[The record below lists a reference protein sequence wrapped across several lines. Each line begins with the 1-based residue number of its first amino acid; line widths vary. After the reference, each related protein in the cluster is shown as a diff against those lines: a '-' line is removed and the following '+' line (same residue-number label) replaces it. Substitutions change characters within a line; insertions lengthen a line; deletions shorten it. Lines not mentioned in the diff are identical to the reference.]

1 MRQNKITDEVM
12 NGFFAYLVH
21 EERSPATIQKYRHNT
36 GCFFQFVGSQLL
48 TKELVVCYKQA
59 LIEKGYAVRSV
70 NSMLAAVNCL
80 LDYMEC
86 GDCKVKS
93 IKLQRQ
99 TYLTEKKELTKKEYM
114 RLLHAAEHQPRLKL
128 ILETICST
136 GIRVSELRFFTV
148 EMVRRGE
155 VIVSCKGKTRP
166 ILIPHKLKKILL
178 AYAQQNCIKS
188 GMIFRTKSGKAVNR
202 CNVWAEMKQLCTQAH
217 VLRDKV
223 FPHNLRKLF
232 AKTFYELEKD
242 IAKLADLL
250 GHSSI
255 NTTRIYIMS
264 TGQEHQKII
273 DGLGLLL

>member
-1 MRQNKITDEVM
+1 MRQDTLTLEVL
-12 NGFFAYLVH
+12 NDFIAHLIR
-21 EERSPATIQKYRHNT
+21 EERSSATIQKYRHDT
-36 GCFFQFVGSQLL
+36 RCFWEFVGAQPLK
-48 TKELVVCYKQA
+48 KELVIAYKQA
-59 LIEKGYAVRSV
+59 LINKGYAVRSV

-93 IKLQRQ
+93 IKIQRQ
-99 TYLTEKKELTKKEYM
+99 TYLTEKKDLTKTEYM

-178 AYAQQNCIKS
+178 AYAQQNHIKS
-188 GMIFRTKSGKAVNR
+188 GIIFRTKSGRAVNR
-202 CNVWAEMKQLCTQAH
+202 CNVWAEMKRLCAQAH
-217 VLRDKV
+217 VLREKV

-232 AKTFYELEKD
+232 AKTRC
-242 IAKLADLL
+242 
-250 GHSSI
+250 G
-255 NTTRIYIMS
+255 
-264 TGQEHQKII
+264 G
-273 DGLGLLL
+273 